1 VNKLRAGVLA
11 ALVWLAACSADPPPR
26 EITPDGLVR
35 VPSRAEG
42 GVYRSPGADFH
53 RYKRLMIEPLTVE
66 FLEGWRKQHP
76 EVSDAEVRRIQVE
89 AAQIFREAFTEVLI
103 DEGPFELAE
112 VREPDVF
119 VVVPRMLDLDIPAPE
134 ADLDA
139 GVQTYSPRPV
149 AMQMTGELRDG
160 VSGEILL
167 RVIMF
172 DGEPYYMFGGIR
184 RANRITTAHEIR
196 VSLKR
201 WSRLV
206 LEAINVAKASKPL

>member
-1 VNKLRAGVLA
+1 
-11 ALVWLAACSADPPPR
+11 
-26 EITPDGLVR
+26 
-35 VPSRAEG
+35 
-42 GVYRSPGADFH
+42 
-53 RYKRLMIEPLTVE
+53 
-66 FLEGWRKQHP
+66 
-76 EVSDAEVRRIQVE
+76 
-89 AAQIFREAFTEVLI
+89 
-103 DEGPFELAE
+103 
-112 VREPDVF
+112 
-119 VVVPRMLDLDIPAPE
+119 MLDLDIPAPE

-160 VSGEILL
+160 VSGEVLL